1 MERRRFKMIWNKI
14 KLFLPVVLGALG
26 GFLYYQ
32 FIGCNGSCAIT
43 GSPVNSTLYGSL
55 MGLILTDW
63 KQIKLLFT
71 NSSRQNRAV
80 TEKEEQK

>member
-1 MERRRFKMIWNKI
+1 MERGRFKMIWSKI
-14 KLFLPVVLGALG
+14 KLFLPVALG
-26 GFLYYQ
+26 TLVGFLYYS

-63 KQIKLLFT
+63 KQIKSLFT
-71 NSSRQNRAV
+71 R
-80 TEKEEQK
+80 KGEQE

>member
-1 MERRRFKMIWNKI
+1 MNWNRI

-26 GFLYYQ
+26 GFLYYN

-63 KQIKLLFT
+63 KQVKLLF
-71 NSSRQNRAV
+71 NNPSRHGRAG
-80 TEKEEQK
+80 TGKEEQK

>member
-1 MERRRFKMIWNKI
+1 MIWNKI

-26 GFLYYQ
+26 GFLYYS

-71 NSSRQNRAV
+71 NSSRQNQAE
-80 TEKEEQK
+80 TEKGEQK

>member
-1 MERRRFKMIWNKI
+1 MTWNKI
-14 KLFLPVVLGALG
+14 KLFLPVAFGALG
-26 GFLYYQ
+26 GFLYYN

-63 KQIKLLFT
+63 KQIKLLFIK
-71 NSSRQNRAV
+71 
-80 TEKEEQK
+80 KEEQK

>member
-1 MERRRFKMIWNKI
+1 MIWDKI
-14 KLFLPVVLGALG
+14 KLFLPIMLGALG
-26 GFLYYQ
+26 GFLYYK

-43 GSPVNSTLYGSL
+43 GSSVNSTLYGTL

-71 NSSRQNRAV
+71 R
-80 TEKEEQK
+80 KGEQK

>member
-1 MERRRFKMIWNKI
+1 MERSRFKMIWNKI
-14 KLFLPVVLGALG
+14 KLFLPVVIGALG
-26 GFLYYQ
+26 GFLYYH

-63 KQIKLLFT
+63 KQLKLLLK
-71 NSSRQNRAV
+71 NPSRQNRAE
-80 TEKEEQK
+80 TRKEE

>member
-1 MERRRFKMIWNKI
+1 VIWNKI
-14 KLFLPVVLGALG
+14 KLFLPLILGALG
-26 GFLYYQ
+26 GFLYYG

-63 KQIKLLFT
+63 KQIKLLF
-71 NSSRQNRAV
+71 NNPSRQSRAV

>member
-1 MERRRFKMIWNKI
+1 MERSRFKIIWNKI
-14 KLFLPVVLGALG
+14 KLFLPITLGALG
-26 GFLYYQ
+26 GFLYYN

-63 KQIKLLFT
+63 KQIKLLFI
-71 NSSRQNRAV
+71 NSSRHSRAE
-80 TEKEEQK
+80 TEKGEQK